1 MPSSVVRIFQS
12 YDEGRRKTSAGRR
25 SRGVGWPSRQSGR
38 AVWDVGRRSMPP
50 ELAGGFVTRRGR
62 LCGRKSRLSA
72 EHAQA
77 RRLERCPEDRG
88 VGAELNQVDIR
99 LLAGDAFAT
108 DTTFSSRPPLRR
120 THAPTSAP
128 PESRSSRAWCS
139 SCSLQTLRRVAIS
152 TKVPDSQFV
161 VLHVLPGR
169 RNKIKI
175 EVEIA
180 GRDDVQYYRLVLYC
194 CSLHADV
201 GGVIV
206 PAHACPTS
214 VH

>member
-12 YDEGRRKTSAGRR
+12 YDEGRRKTSADAGA
-25 SRGVGWPSRQSGR
+25 GVLVGPLARAGGR

-50 ELAGGFVTRRGR
+50 GRPPPELAGGFVTQRGR
-62 LCGRKSRLSA
+62 LCGRMSRLSA

-128 PESRSSRAWCS
+128 PESRSSRARCS
-139 SCSLQTLRRVAIS
+139 SCSLQRLRRVAVS
-152 TKVPDSQFV
+152 TKVPDSQLI
-161 VLHVLPGR
+161 VLHCLLVK

-175 EVEIA
+175 EIEIA
-180 GRDDVQYYRLVLYC
+180 GRDDVQYYRLVFTVL
-194 CSLHADV
+194 LF
-201 GGVIV
+201 
-206 PAHACPTS
+206 PAAA
-214 VH
+214 